1 MTLVD
6 LLLLL
11 DEWECGI
18 SQDGSDL
25 LFSPTRPLT
34 GEEMAT
40 LKAAVREHKAEL
52 LRRAPKAVNP
62 PPKIEGPGGNFIRA
76 TDPD

>member
-52 LRRAPKAVNP
+52 LRQAPKVVNP
-62 PPKIEGPGGNFIRA
+62 PPKIEGEDGNVIRA